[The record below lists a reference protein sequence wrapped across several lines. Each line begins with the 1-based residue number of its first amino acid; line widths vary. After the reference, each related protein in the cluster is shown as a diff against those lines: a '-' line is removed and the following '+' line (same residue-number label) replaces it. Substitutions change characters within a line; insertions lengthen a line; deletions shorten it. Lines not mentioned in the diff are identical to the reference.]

1 MSRFKATGS
10 VLVFTL
16 ILTAVMTACAP
27 AATPAPEAP
36 TQPSA
41 AVEPTAA
48 PAAAGSD
55 RYGGIL
61 RHAIPPPA
69 NLDPAFLGSI
79 SDDEIG
85 RTWHDFLVFIGEDN
99 KPDLNRSLAEKWEV
113 TADGLQWTFTL
124 RQGVVFHNGKEMTSA
139 DVKFSFD
146 RLRDPE
152 LGSPSVSL
160 YSAVTAIEAPDTYT
174 VIFKLSSPNP
184 DFLNDLGDLHG
195 LVVDANAT
203 DLKTD
208 LNGTGAFRV
217 KEYIPEDRIVF
228 ERNSDYWQHDEFGNQ
243 LPYLD
248 GMEFLFISDDTARVH
263 ALLSGQVDWLIYLPP
278 EYVKEVED
286 NPDTVVYRQTS
297 NTIWLIH
304 MRSDRKPAGDNLVR
318 QAIRYATDR
327 EALLTAT
334 YQGLGTIANDT
345 PIGPTYGDFYLDVP
359 PPARD
364 VAKAK
369 DLLAQAGYPSGLT
382 IDVTCQDR
390 APVPAMCT
398 VWKEQLAEAGITAN
412 IQVVPTDIYYG
423 AQNLWM
429 EADFAITD
437 WGSRSSPQPY
447 LDLAFECG
455 AVWNES
461 HFCDAELDVLAK
473 QAKTEMDHAKR
484 VEAYHKIQ
492 TIFMERG
499 PLILPFFVDN
509 LYGANA
515 KLKGVVPPMAFGTG
529 TDLKRVYFEK

>member
-1 MSRFKATGS
+1 VSGRAHQAKA
-10 VLVFTL
+10 
-16 ILTAVMTACAP
+16 
-27 AATPAPEAP
+27 
-36 TQPSA
+36 
-41 AVEPTAA
+41 
-48 PAAAGSD
+48 
-55 RYGGIL
+55 
-61 RHAIPPPA
+61 
-69 NLDPAFLGSI
+69 
-79 SDDEIG
+79 
-85 RTWHDFLVFIGEDN
+85 
-99 KPDLNRSLAEKWEV
+99 
-113 TADGLQWTFTL
+113 
-124 RQGVVFHNGKEMTSA
+124 
-139 DVKFSFD
+139 
-146 RLRDPE
+146 
-152 LGSPSVSL
+152 
-160 YSAVTAIEAPDTYT
+160 
-174 VIFKLSSPNP
+174 
-184 DFLNDLGDLHG
+184 
-195 LVVDANAT
+195 
-203 DLKTD
+203 
-208 LNGTGAFRV
+208 
-217 KEYIPEDRIVF
+217 
-228 ERNSDYWQHDEFGNQ
+228 
-243 LPYLD
+243 
-248 GMEFLFISDDTARVH
+248 LFA
-263 ALLSGQVDWLIYLPP
+263 
-278 EYVKEVED
+278 
-286 NPDTVVYRQTS
+286 
-297 NTIWLIH
+297 
-304 MRSDRKPAGDNLVR
+304 
-318 QAIRYATDR
+318 
-327 EALLTAT
+327 
-334 YQGLGTIANDT
+334 